1 VNHDIKNGL
10 VPIRN
15 VLRHLNDVAGERP
28 ETLAVVFN
36 ERSATLDSG
45 VEYLEALAANYARLS
60 PQLDGGSTQLQPVIE
75 EVVRG
80 MRGTVS
86 LSVDVEH
93 NLPSVRG
100 DAVVIRR
107 ILENLVSNAID
118 ATVDRD
124 VSQGVEISAKCDGGG
139 VELAVRDAGAG
150 MRSDELD
157 RAFEDFYTTKPD
169 GTGLGLSIVRRL
181 VLDLE
186 GSLKVETE
194 PGQGTCVAVVLPAV
208 TSRLA

>member
-1 VNHDIKNGL
+1 M
-10 VPIRN
+10 R
-15 VLRHLNDVAGERP
+15 
-28 ETLAVVFN
+28 AV
-36 ERSATLDSG
+36 ERSALLLERHDSDAVG
-45 VEYLEALAANYARLS
+45 
-60 PQLDGGSTQLQPVIE
+60 LQPV
-75 EVVRG
+75 
-80 MRGTVS
+80 GTQGAAS
-86 LSVDVEH
+86 EGRKELLGQPIDVEH

-124 VSQGVEISAKCDGGG
+124 VSQGVEISAKHDGGG

-157 RAFEDFYTTKPD
+157 RAFEDFYTTKPE

-186 GSLKVETE
+186 GSLKIETE
-194 PGQGTCVAVVLPAV
+194 PGQGTRVAVVLPVV